1 MQQADG
7 DGAGLATKAG
17 VVQRIGD
24 RIDACDV
31 EGGVDGAVGAQ
42 AFVDLEAQV
51 PWREGPRQVEVQV
64 VHVVAVFA
72 RNLDGVAEAAG
83 RHEGGA
89 VALPFNEGIGDE
101 SGAVDDGGEVAGG
114 RARTHEGLGEGG
126 RDAARG
132 VVGGGQ
138 DLAEPRAA
146 RVLVVGE
153 EEVGEG
159 PADVDSD
166 APPGWAN
173 TGGGAIVGVRHG
185 RQCTRVVREWLRKG
199 PPPGRNR
206 CRTTAGPTE
215 MHGGFDSHGNGLPPA
230 WPRGVG
236 SVMAN
241 TGRRVP

>member
-24 RIDACDV
+24 RIDACEV

-42 AFVDLEAQV
+42 AFVDLKAQV
-51 PWREGPRQVEVQV
+51 PWRKRPRQVEVQV

-72 RNLDGVAEAAG
+72 RDLDRVAEAAG

-101 SGAVDDGGEVAGG
+101 GGAVDDGGEITGG
-114 RARTHEGLGEGG
+114 RARPHEGLGERG

-132 VVGGGQ
+132 VVGGGE

-146 RVLVVGE
+146 GVLVVGE

-159 PADVDSD
+159 ATDVDSR

-173 TGGGAIVGVRHG
+173 TGGMAVEGVRHG
-185 RQCTRVVREWLRKG
+185 RQCTWVARDSLKKSSFVRPRPW
-199 PPPGRNR
+199 PPHDMPYRDAR
-206 CRTTAGPTE
+206 PVR
-215 MHGGFDSHGNGLPPA
+215 
-230 WPRGVG
+230 
-236 SVMAN
+236 
-241 TGRRVP
+241 